1 MLFGETANEQ
11 QQIQN
16 SPRAAD
22 ELRVLAVRERD
33 GDRLRGRYLGSGRPC
48 SLHLSMY
55 SSTSWSTRPAR
66 QQVRN
71 LEAPKRQ
78 QTTAKVGEIPF
89 KKNPRSELQS
99 RSAPKL
105 NGSLLVRYPNL
116 FEISQ
121 ESIDMFELSIK
132 FIQLP
137 LCRTG
142 KELFKKILDLH
153 RVRRLAM

>member
-1 MLFGETANEQ
+1 MLFGETANKQ

-89 KKNPRSELQS
+89 KKIQDPNCNPDQHRNRMVHCLCDIPTFLKFHKNPSTCS
-99 RSAPKL
+99 S
-105 NGSLLVRYPNL
+105 YP
-116 FEISQ
+116 
-121 ESIDMFELSIK
+121 
-132 FIQLP
+132 
-137 LCRTG
+137 
-142 KELFKKILDLH
+142 
-153 RVRRLAM
+153 